1 MSSIL
6 KVDALQKSDGTDGVH
21 IAGHVIQV
29 QHHTS
34 STVVTYSG
42 GSFQSFNMSYT
53 FTPKY
58 ATSNI
63 WLCAT
68 IAGEHYNYSDLGI
81 TYGIYVNG
89 SQVYTSQYTDYHS
102 ADSSQNISQ
111 HMLQYYDTGFGS
123 TSPRTYAIL
132 FAPSNAAG
140 TARVNNYGAPSRM
153 TLMEIAQ

>member
-1 MSSIL
+1 MSTMY
-6 KVDALQKSDGTDGVH
+6 VDTINEKTSGNGVH
-21 IAGHVIQV
+21 IPGHVIQV

-34 STVVTYSG
+34 STVVTYTGS
-42 GSFQSFNMSYT
+42 SFQTFNMSYT
-53 FTPKY
+53 FTPLFANSK
-58 ATSNI
+58 I

-81 TYGIYVNG
+81 RYGIYING
-89 SQVYTSQYTDYHS
+89 SQVYNSQYTDYHS
-102 ADSSQNISQ
+102 VDDSQNISQ
-111 HMLQYYDTGFGS
+111 HMLQYYDTVSS

-132 FAPSNAAG
+132 FAPTNASG

>member
-1 MSSIL
+1 MSSVM
-6 KVDALQKSDGTDGVH
+6 KVDSITKSDGTDGVH
-21 IAGHVIQV
+21 IAGHVVQV

-34 STVVTYSG
+34 STVVTYTG
-42 GSFQSFNMSYT
+42 GSFQTFNMSYT
-53 FTPKY
+53 FTPLFANSK
-58 ATSNI
+58 I

-81 TYGIYVNG
+81 TYGIYING

-102 ADSSQNISQ
+102 ADNSQNISQ
-111 HMLQYYDTGFGS
+111 HMLQYYDTVSS

-132 FAPSNAAG
+132 FAPSNAVG